1 MSLVVS
7 LLALAAAPPVDQV
20 DLLDFDQGTVLVSGP
35 ASRGDSI
42 NPWAPFYLTDGSR
55 KDGWCS
61 AKGRPIAG
69 AFVYELQQDSEVQ
82 SLRVVNTGAE
92 ESTFPGV
99 SARAIELLVAAADG
113 KFQSVGVFEVPNGGE
128 KEFPLPAG
136 KPVRR
141 VKLVILSNWGNP
153 EYTELM
159 EVDLLGKKVGDTPT
173 FDVGGTYYSPQWK
186 GLRLI
191 QTGTSVEG
199 CYDFNDGTFSGELDG
214 RTARVLWGELVVNG
228 KPHSKGSATFVV
240 GPDHAM
246 RGIYFVDGDLGV
258 RGTWDLEKAD
268 SKDQQPKCKPPE
280 DTMLEQLK
288 RTGRMVL
295 YGIHFDVN
303 SAVLRKESE
312 RTLFQIFD
320 ALKHDMSLKLLVEG
334 HTDSTNT
341 DAYNQDLSE
350 RRAKAVVEWLVA
362 KGVQTRKLKAK
373 GFGRTKP
380 VASNDTAQ
388 GRALNRR
395 VELSVQR

>member
-1 MSLVVS
+1 MLLVVP
-7 LLALAAAPPVDQV
+7 LLWLAANPPVDPI

-35 ASRGDSI
+35 ASRGDNI
-42 NPWAPFYLTDGSR
+42 GAWAPFYLTDGSR

-61 AKGRPIAG
+61 AKGKPIAG
-69 AFVYELQQDSEVQ
+69 AFVYELSQDSELQ
-82 SLRVVNTGAE
+82 TLRVVNTGAE

-99 SARAIELLVAAADG
+99 SARAVELLVAGADG
-113 KFQSVGVFEVPNGGE
+113 KFTSVGIFEAPHGGE
-128 KEFPLPAG
+128 KEFPLPPG
-136 KPVRR
+136 KPVRH
-141 VKLVILSNWGNP
+141 VKIVIDSNWGNP
-153 EYTELM
+153 DYTEVM
-159 EVDLLGKKVGDTPT
+159 EIDLLGRKLGDLPS

-186 GLRLI
+186 GLRLM

-214 RTARVLWGELVVNG
+214 RTARVLWQELVVKG

-240 GPDHAM
+240 GADHTM

-258 RGTWDLEKAD
+258 RGTWDLEKAATPE
-268 SKDQQPKCKPPE
+268 QQPKCKPPE

-350 RRAKAVVEWLVA
+350 RRARAVVEWLVA
-362 KGVQTRKLKAK
+362 KGVQTHKLKAK
-373 GFGRTKP
+373 GFGRMKP